1 MSQFARVSEE
11 QVGDV
16 DVVGIAGEI
25 DASNARLLGARL
37 RSALSNR
44 SVALVVD
51 LADTAYLD
59 SAALNLLFELDADL
73 RRRRQR
79 LHLLV
84 PPSAPVA
91 RLLAISGVAGTIA
104 THATREAALAQAAA

>member
-1 MSQFARVSEE
+1 MNRLARVSEE

-16 DVVGIAGEI
+16 VLVGVAGEI
-25 DASNARLLGARL
+25 DASNAAALGARL
-37 RSALSNR
+37 RAALTNR

-51 LADTAYLD
+51 LGAVDYLD
-59 SAALNLLFELDADL
+59 SAALNLLFELDGDL
-73 RRRRQR
+73 RRRRQA

-91 RLLAISGVAGTIA
+91 RLLAIAGVDGTIA
-104 THATREAALAQAAA
+104 MHPTREAALAQAAA

>member
-1 MSQFARVSEE
+1 VSQLLRVTEE

-16 DVVGIAGEI
+16 TVVAIAGEI
-25 DASNARLLGARL
+25 DASNSAPLGARL
-37 RSALSNR
+37 RAALSNR

-51 LADTAYLD
+51 LAATGYLD
-59 SAALNLLFELDADL
+59 SAAINLLFELDADL
-73 RRRRQR
+73 RGRRQQ

-91 RLLAISGVAGTIA
+91 RLLAITGVDATIA
-104 THATREAALAQAAA
+104 THTTREAALAEAAA

>member
-1 MSQFARVSEE
+1 MSQLARVSEE
-11 QVGDV
+11 AVGDV
-16 DVVGIAGEI
+16 AVVAIAGEI
-25 DASNARLLGARL
+25 DASNAGPLGARL

-51 LADTAYLD
+51 LGDTAYLD

-73 RRRRQR
+73 RGRRQR

-84 PPSAPVA
+84 PPAAPAA
-91 RLLAISGVAGTIA
+91 RLLAISGVAAAIR
-104 THATREAALAQAAA
+104 THATREAALAAAGA